1 MNNVLGTRLK
11 ELRIKNEKLQRD
23 VADYLN
29 ITTSAYGYY
38 EKGIR
43 QPNPEMLSKL
53 AEYFNVTTDYL
64 LGRPDKPS
72 EKKYKHLDNTLIGR
86 VSTKIEKM
94 DDDELEL
101 LDKLVDKLMKDD
113 K

>member
-1 MNNVLGTRLK
+1 MIGIKIK
-11 ELRIKNEKLQRD
+11 ELRELYKKTQDDLAKFLG
-23 VADYLN
+23 VAPQTIYK
-29 ITTSAYGYY
+29 Y
-38 EKGIR
+38 EKGINE
-43 QPNPEMLSKL
+43 PDLKTINKI

-64 LGRPDKPS
+64 LGRTDNPS
-72 EKKYKHLDNTLIGR
+72 EKKYKHLDNTLIGK

-94 DDDELEL
+94 DEDELEL

>member
-1 MNNVLGTRLK
+1 MIGIKIK
-11 ELRIKNEKLQRD
+11 ELRELYKKTQDDLAKFLG
-23 VADYLN
+23 VAPQTIYK
-29 ITTSAYGYY
+29 Y
-38 EKGIR
+38 EKGINE
-43 QPNPEMLSKL
+43 PDLKTINKI

-64 LGRPDKPS
+64 LGRTNNPN
-72 EKKYKHLDNTLIGR
+72 EKKFKHLDNTLIGR

>member
-1 MNNVLGTRLK
+1 MIGIKIK
-11 ELRIKNEKLQRD
+11 ELRELYKKTQDDLAKFLG
-23 VADYLN
+23 VAPQTIYK
-29 ITTSAYGYY
+29 Y
-38 EKGIR
+38 EKGINE
-43 QPNPEMLSKL
+43 PDLKTINKI

-64 LGRPDKPS
+64 LGRTDNPS

>member
-1 MNNVLGTRLK
+1 MIGIKIK
-11 ELRIKNEKLQRD
+11 ELRELHKKTQDDLAKFLG
-23 VADYLN
+23 VAPQTIYK
-29 ITTSAYGYY
+29 Y
-38 EKGIR
+38 EKGINE
-43 QPNPEMLSKL
+43 PDLKTINKI

-64 LGRPDKPS
+64 LGRTDNPS

-101 LDKLVDKLMKDD
+101 LDKLVDKLMKED